1 MTAII
6 TASSPVIIE
15 QLAVCAS
22 NRQATWEEYIHL
34 VEDPQREP
42 ERVFFN
48 CGAMWIEDMGNE
60 GINHSRFNKLFT
72 MIFCFWFSR
81 LEDVK
86 FELLGG
92 CVIEKPQYQG
102 AAPDEVVY
110 IGGNAPRYQS
120 GEPRRVNLNK
130 WRVPDLAVEI
140 ADTTLASDL
149 DEKKQLYLALE
160 VPEYWVVDVRG
171 KRVLAFRLVA
181 GKYQECMESIALAG
195 LPIELLDRTL
205 ERMDDDNGNVAMWFA
220 SQIQNLP
227 IKSAE

>member
-6 TASSPVIIE
+6 VTSPPVIID
-15 QLAVCAS
+15 
-22 NRQATWEEYIHL
+22 RQSSATWEDYIHR
-34 VEDPQREP
+34 VENSQSEQL

-48 CGAMWIEDMGNE
+48 CGVMWVEDMGNE
-60 GINHSRFNKLFT
+60 GINHARFNKLFT
-72 MIFCFWFSR
+72 LIFGFWFAR

-86 FELLGG
+86 FELMGG
-92 CVIEKPQYQG
+92 CVLEKPTYQG

-120 GEPRRVNLNK
+120 GARRVNLNK

-149 DEKKQLYLALE
+149 DEKKQLYLTLE

-171 KRVLAFRLVA
+171 KRVLAFRLVD
-181 GKYQECMESIALAG
+181 GKYQECIESVALTG

-205 ERMDDDNGNVAMWFA
+205 ERMEDDNGNVAIWFA
-220 SQIQNLP
+220 SQIKNLP
-227 IKSAE
+227 IRSIE

>member
-6 TASSPVIIE
+6 ATSRPVIID
-15 QLAVCAS
+15 
-22 NRQATWEEYIHL
+22 RQSSATWDDYLHR
-34 VEDPQREP
+34 VENPQCEL
-42 ERVFFN
+42 ERVFYN
-48 CGAMWIEDMGNE
+48 CGAMWVEDMGNE
-60 GINHSRFNKLFT
+60 GINHARFNKLLT
-72 MIFCFWFSR
+72 MILCLWFVR

-92 CVIEKPQYQG
+92 CVIEKPPYQ
-102 AAPDEVVY
+102 AAAADEALY

-149 DEKKQLYLALE
+149 DEKKQLYLTLE

-171 KRVLAFRLVA
+171 KRVLAFRLVD
-181 GKYQECMESIALAG
+181 GKYQECIESVALAG

-220 SQIQNLP
+220 AQIKNLSV
-227 IKSAE
+227 KSIE

>member
-6 TASSPVIIE
+6 ATTPPVIID
-15 QLAVCAS
+15 
-22 NRQATWEEYIHL
+22 RQSSATWDDYLHR
-34 VEDPQREP
+34 VENPQSELDL

-48 CGAMWIEDMGNE
+48 CGVMWVEDMGNE
-60 GINHSRFNKLFT
+60 GINHARFNKLLT
-72 MIFCFWFSR
+72 MILYSWFLR
-81 LEDVK
+81 FGDVK

-92 CVIEKPQYQG
+92 CVIDKPPYQG
-102 AAPDEVVY
+102 AAADEALY

-120 GEPRRVNLNK
+120 GARRVDLNK

-149 DEKKQLYLALE
+149 DEKKQLYLNLE
-160 VPEYWVVDVRG
+160 IPEYWVVDVRG
-171 KRVLAFRLVA
+171 KRVLAFRLVE
-181 GKYQECMESIALAG
+181 GKYQECIESIALTG

-220 SQIQNLP
+220 AQIDNLLVNS
-227 IKSAE
+227 ITE

>member
-6 TASSPVIIE
+6 TTSSPVIID
-15 QLAVCAS
+15 
-22 NRQATWEEYIHL
+22 RQATWEEYIHL
-34 VEDPQREP
+34 VEDPQRDS

-60 GINHSRFNKLFT
+60 GISHSRFNKLLT
-72 MIFCFWFSR
+72 MILYSWF
-81 LEDVK
+81 LKQGNVK
-86 FELLGG
+86 FDLMGG
-92 CVIEKPQYQG
+92 CVLEKPNYQG

-120 GEPRRVNLNK
+120 GEPRRVNLNN

-149 DEKKQLYLALE
+149 DRKKQLYLALE
-160 VPEYWVVDVRG
+160 IPEYWVVDVRG
-171 KRVLAFRLVA
+171 KRVLAFRLVD
-181 GKYQECMESIALAG
+181 GKYQECIESIALVG

-227 IKSAE
+227 VRLVE